1 MENLSGTERKVLEIL
16 IKDASKGVSEIG
28 DEINLSRQTV
38 ASTISS
44 LRKKGIIKHF
54 SIVLNH
60 EKLGM
65 DLPVLVFVRM
75 KYVDIGSFKKLMEAP
90 ALKESENVHDVFTT
104 SGDCAFGIFGWW
116 ANKEDY
122 GIWKTKLIVQLQK
135 IVDNGAFD
143 LDELVIWDFY
153 KHRGFFEIPENIQSY
168 LKKK

>member
-1 MENLSGTERKVLEIL
+1 MENLSDTERKVLEIL
-16 IKDASKGVSEIG
+16 IKDASKGGSEIG

-60 EKLGM
+60 EKIGM
-65 DLPVLVFVRM
+65 ELPVLIFVKM
-75 KYVDIGSFKKLMEAP
+75 KYVDIKSFKKMMEVP
-90 ALKESENVHDVFTT
+90 ALKASENVHDVFTT
-104 SGDCAFGIFGWW
+104 SGDYAFGIFGWW
-116 ANKEDY
+116 TNKEDY
-122 GIWKTKLIVQLQK
+122 GTWKTELIIQLQK
-135 IVDNGAFD
+135 TVDDGVFD

-168 LKKK
+168 LQEK